1 MGLKSNFSD
10 ITDAKVV
17 LTTQFCFDEQKIL
30 DWENLL
36 IKDGINLPIH
46 IGVAGPTKLTNLMR
60 YSIDC
65 GVGPSIKILEDNIS
79 GVGKLLTNYSP
90 NIFLNALASKISLN
104 KNTNI
109 QKVHFYPF
117 GGIKELL
124 NLYN

>member
-1 MGLKSNFSD
+1 
-10 ITDAKVV
+10 
-17 LTTQFCFDEQKIL
+17 
-30 DWENLL
+30 
-36 IKDGINLPIH
+36 
-46 IGVAGPTKLTNLMR
+46 MR